1 MMLVP
6 TVSPSAQLLRS
17 SVGRKLLVGAAGAL
31 LALFVLAH
39 TLGNL
44 QIFLGPDAINRYA
57 ATLKTLPYG
66 LLWVFRAAVVA
77 AVAAHVGLAARLHAR
92 NRRARGRG
100 YAQER
105 YLAAGRASRS
115 MMLAGAGI
123 LLFLIWHILHF
134 TTRSVVDFSM
144 LAPYRLPDLPEPVMD
159 VHAMIIVGF
168 AHPLV
173 AGVYVAAT
181 ALVGLHLSHGVASLF
196 QSLGWRSAAWRL
208 RLERLALGC
217 GLFVFLSLALIPLA
231 VLAHVWL
238 GAPIFDD
245 ARFAHLLPGR

>member
-1 MMLVP
+1 M
-6 TVSPSAQLLRS
+6 
-17 SVGRKLLVGAAGAL
+17 LVGAAGSF
-31 LALFVLAH
+31 LALFMLAH
-39 TLGNL
+39 TVGNL

-57 ATLKTLPYG
+57 ATLKMLPYG
-66 LLWVFRAAVVA
+66 LLWVFRVMVVA
-77 AVAAHVGLAARLHAR
+77 AVAVHVGLAAHLHAG

-105 YLAAGRASRS
+105 FLAAGRASRS

-144 LAPYRLPDLPEPVMD
+144 LAPYPLPGAPEPVVD

-168 AHPLV
+168 AHPLA
-173 AGVYVAAT
+173 AGAYLAAA

-196 QSLGWRSAAWRL
+196 QSFGWRSAAWKP
-208 RLERLALGC
+208 RLERLAQGC
-217 GLFVFLSLALIPLA
+217 GLFVFLGLAAIPLA

-245 ARFAHLLPGR
+245 ARFVHLLPGR